1 MPLPKDFFDSPI
13 DTTAYTGGRN
23 IFPDFGE
30 EDVEDKGSAYDAIGE
45 ALWSAG
51 AHFVSGAT
59 LGATEF
65 IAPTKA
71 WEEKTTG
78 I

>member
-45 ALWSAG
+45 A
-51 AHFVSGAT
+51 
-59 LGATEF
+59 
-65 IAPTKA
+65 
-71 WEEKTTG
+71 
-78 I
+78 